1 MDVRYRVSGSGS
13 AALASSPLPSDSMVL
28 RSESDIFATRARGS
42 CDVDPG
48 PERLRTVTLSAL
60 SMGNW
65 LFNVRKRL
73 VFVKSLIFSN
83 FAIQRFTVS
92 AV

>member
-1 MDVRYRVSGSGS
+1 MDVRYRISGSGS
-13 AALASSPLPSDSMVL
+13 TALLSSPLPSDSKTL

-42 CDVDPG
+42 CGVDPG
-48 PERLRTVTLSAL
+48 PERLRIVTLSAS

-73 VFVKSLIFSN
+73 VFAKSLMFSIV
-83 FAIQRFTVS
+83 AMQYLTVL